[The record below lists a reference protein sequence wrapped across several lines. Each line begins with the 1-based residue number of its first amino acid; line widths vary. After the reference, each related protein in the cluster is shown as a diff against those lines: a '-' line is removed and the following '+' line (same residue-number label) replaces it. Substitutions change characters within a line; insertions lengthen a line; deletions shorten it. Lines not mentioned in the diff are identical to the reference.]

1 MLKCLG
7 EDDKI
12 YVVKYVSVFY
22 FSEVWNIKVCHL
34 QFNFSFTFLYKSL
47 SVI

>member
-22 FSEVWNIKVCHL
+22 FSEVWNIKVWIEHIL
-34 QFNFSFTFLYKSL
+34 LNKSMPPAIQF
-47 SVI
+47 

>member
-12 YVVKYVSVFY
+12 YVVKYVLVFY
-22 FSEVWNIKVCHL
+22 FLEVWNIKVCYL
-34 QFNFSFTFLYKSL
+34 
-47 SVI
+47 